1 MPMNVYRFEVRH
13 LARPFVIWLFCL
25 VGIFVLLEKSIYPAM
40 VEAKPQMETIFANI
54 PLPLR
59 EAIGIDIGSFFSYEG
74 FFAFAFTYIGILVAI
89 MAVSLSLQVFAREK
103 RGKCTDFL
111 LTKPISRR
119 EAFIS
124 KYLACF
130 SAIVAFNV
138 VFVSVVAPNFIR
150 ESEEFS
156 LNGRFVLYMASP
168 FLTQIVFLSLGIFFA
183 VFAKRV
189 RSISGLASA
198 FGFAAFVLSSLVDAL
213 GKDILN
219 MLSPLNYFS
228 PDYIFHSGGYD
239 LKLVFA
245 ATIVLIGFLI
255 AAYSRY
261 SNHDITAV

>member
-1 MPMNVYRFEVRH
+1 MNVFRFEVKH
-13 LARPFVIWLFCL
+13 LARSFAVWLFCL
-25 VGIFVLLEKSIYPAM
+25 VGIYMLLEKSIYPAM
-40 VEAKPQMETIFANI
+40 VEAKPQMERIFANI
-54 PLPLR
+54 PSALR

-119 EAFIS
+119 EAFMS
-124 KYLACF
+124 KYVACF

-138 VFVSVVAPNFIR
+138 VFVSVVAPNFIQ
-150 ESEEFS
+150 ESEELS
-156 LNGRFVLYMASP
+156 LNGRFLLYMAAP
-168 FLTQIVFLSLGIFFA
+168 FLTQIVFLSLGICFA

-213 GKDILN
+213 GKEVLN

-228 PDYIFHSGGYD
+228 PEYVFHSGVYD
-239 LKLVFA
+239 FKLIFA
-245 ATIVLIGFLI
+245 AAIVLIGFLI

-261 SNHDITAV
+261 LNHDIAAI